1 MDISSISKSCT
12 SNLIGLEEEIQL
24 LLKAIQT
31 KLPAVIE
38 GESGVGKTELA
49 KTVVNALKPKRLL
62 FRADGDENLNIGTLR
77 GWFDPPLVLEK
88 GFTEDAFI
96 PGPLTSALLNGGVFF
111 FNEVNRA
118 PSEAINGVLTAMDER
133 SIFIPKLGKKIA
145 HDNFYTVFTQNPTE
159 YIGTNPLPEAFFDRC
174 VYIKLNHKFGKE
186 AQDIVT
192 LRTDCKDHELIELAV
207 RLVDESRS
215 WHQFEIGASI
225 RGAIQIVLLLDNTKF
240 DKNIFTKTAIAVLSK
255 KVKLFPDISS
265 SVDKCITQLVEY
277 IYKADV
283 KKKD

>member
-1 MDISSISKSCT
+1 MDISSTLKTCT
-12 SNLIGLEEEIQL
+12 SNLVGLEEEIKL
-24 LLKAIQT
+24 LLSAIKT
-31 KLPAVIE
+31 NIPAVIE
-38 GESGVGKTELA
+38 GESGVGKTELV
-49 KTVVNALKPKRLL
+49 KTVVKALKPKRLL

-88 GFTEDAFI
+88 GFTDEAFI
-96 PGPLTSALLNGGVFF
+96 AGPLTRALQNGGVFF

-133 SIFIPKLGKKIA
+133 EIYIPKLGKKSA

-174 VYIKLNHKFGKE
+174 VYIKLEHKSGKD
-186 AQDIVT
+186 AHDIVT
-192 LRTDCKDHELIELAV
+192 LRTECQNRELIELAV

-215 WHQFEIGASI
+215 WHQFELGASI
-225 RGAIQIVLLLDNTKF
+225 RGAIQIVLLLDKTNF
-240 DKNIFTKTAIAVLSK
+240 DKRVFTKTAIAVLSK

-265 SVDKCITQLVEY
+265 SIENCITQLVEY
-277 IYKADV
+277 VYKVDV